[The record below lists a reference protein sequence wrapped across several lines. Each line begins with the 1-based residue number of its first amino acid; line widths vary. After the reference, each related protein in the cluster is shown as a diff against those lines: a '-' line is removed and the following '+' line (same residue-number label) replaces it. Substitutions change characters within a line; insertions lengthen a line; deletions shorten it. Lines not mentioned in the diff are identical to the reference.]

1 MIQEIRVRGI
11 VQGVGFRPTVYRL
24 AQAWGL
30 RGEVLNDGK
39 GVLIRVVGNRETIGG
54 FLEQLQR
61 DCPPLAQIKTI
72 VSSNLANIPQQ
83 VLLMGLGGSLSPR
96 YRQGDGLIF
105 SECVREGNYQDIKK
119 FDESLTTILLDKL
132 QDKISLVRGLS
143 CDRLLINAMEKQS
156 LGQEYQVDAVEMEG
170 FTVLEI
176 LQPLGVK
183 VAMIRV
189 ISDDYNQDLPDL
201 TEAITPNGSLN
212 TWQLI
217 IKMLQSPVAAFGLI
231 QGSLTGLKKLEILT
245 GDLV

>member
-1 MIQEIRVRGI
+1 MIDWILVPQGAEYQAIKRGKPKSSVLAI
-11 VQGVGFRPTVYRL
+11 PIGGVGLKEFL
-24 AQAWGL
+24 DAW
-30 RGEVLNDGK
+30 
-39 GVLIRVVGNRETIGG
+39 
-54 FLEQLQR
+54 
-61 DCPPLAQIKTI
+61 
-72 VSSNLANIPQQ
+72 VSSPTFTNNIPKQ

-105 SECVREGNYQDIKK
+105 SECIRERNYQDVKK

-132 QDKISLVRGLS
+132 QNKISLVRGLS
-143 CDRLLINAMEKQS
+143 CDRLLINATEKQS
-156 LGQEYQVDAVEMEG
+156 LGQEYQVDGVEMEG

-189 ISDDYNQDLPDL
+189 ISDDCTQDLPDL
-201 TEAITPNGSLN
+201 REAITPNGSLN
-212 TWQLI
+212 PWQLI

-245 GDLV
+245 RNLV